1 MDQMKEL
8 VTQYIKENDL
18 MVKRR
23 TKEDKLL
30 WCLLKPYF
38 KYHSAGKCAKILLI
52 KAVAAHVIY
61 SFTVT

>member
-23 TKEDKLL
+23 TKVDKLL
-30 WCLLKPYF
+30 CRLLKPDF

-52 KAVAAHVIY
+52 KAVAGHVIY
-61 SFTVT
+61 SYTVT